1 MVMKTIDAIRT
12 ENLIRL
18 VKDKGGLV
26 AFSEKI
32 EREQS
37 QVSQWINNS
46 INSGTGK
53 PRVISTKSCRRI
65 EEVFSLATGWFDVD
79 HSSNVENPAV
89 QDKVPVISWVA
100 AGAWTPMS
108 DQTIEPIE
116 WIPCPFK
123 HGKGTFS
130 LIVRGISMYNPTGE
144 RSFKDGDMIF
154 VDPTIDPV
162 NKDYV
167 IASLENE
174 SEATFKQLIIEDSQ
188 KMLMAI
194 NPDWKPRLVPINGNA
209 SIVGVVI
216 GKIERWR

>member
-1 MVMKTIDAIRT
+1 MKTIDTIRT

-53 PRVISTKSCRRI
+53 PRVISSKSCRRI
-65 EEVFSLATGWFDVD
+65 EEIFSLTAGWFDVD
-79 HSSNVENPAV
+79 HSSNVENPVV

-100 AGAWTPMS
+100 AGTWAPMS
-108 DQTIEPIE
+108 DQTTEPIE

-123 HGKGTFS
+123 YGKGTFS

-144 RSFKDGDMIF
+144 RSFKDGDLIF
-154 VDPTIDPV
+154 IDPTIDPI

-167 IASLENE
+167 IARLESE
-174 SEATFKQLIIEDSQ
+174 SEATFKQLIIEDNQ

-194 NPDWKPRLVPINGNA
+194 NPDWKPRLIPVNGNA